1 MMTFFVSNDS
11 EPPLVVVEN
20 NVHLEDDE
28 KRTLM
33 DNKETFASRP
43 NNGVTEN
50 NSQQKNNTF
59 HDNLQTNSSS
69 QSKDNKPL
77 NMENPLEKNSDQ
89 TMQGKILK

>member
-43 NNGVTEN
+43 NGGVTEN
-50 NSQQKNNTF
+50 NSQQKNNAF
-59 HDNLQTNSSS
+59 HDNPQTNSSTHN
-69 QSKDNKPL
+69 KDNKL
-77 NMENPLEKNSDQ
+77 LDMENPLEKNSDQ